1 LVLRKLFWSNTSDLK
16 KLQLIENFAARI
28 ITARESL
35 TITPHLQELTW
46 LPVSDQL
53 LYSDLLLTFINA
65 SITWPLTS
73 FVLNY
78 LLVPAFTTAKHGIN
92 KNGLYIPIFK
102 TCAGREPLNIEQQNF
117 GTI

>member
-1 LVLRKLFWSNTSDLK
+1 MAPDG
-16 KLQLIENFAARI
+16 
-28 ITARESL
+28 
-35 TITPHLQELTW
+35 
-46 LPVSDQL
+46 
-53 LYSDLLLTFINA
+53 
-65 SITWPLTS
+65 LTS